1 VTGELKVREKGR
13 NEVQRELTQVK
24 NKLRELTGR
33 KQKLFDQKKAVRD
46 KIKQI
51 HETRRARDEQIREAK
66 SALKL
71 KKVQDTLEANLKQV
85 DEEVAKLEAAM
96 EITTLTIQEEKA
108 RVAQIAGF
116 RKTKDEIRAYHALVD
131 SLTQEADNKQLNEQ
145 LRNFDT
151 EINSFKGRESELTK
165 ELDRL
170 RSKLESKDFDVP
182 TLSNQRRTLYAELEA
197 AHQAQTQ
204 ARAALQKLRRDLYNQ
219 RQAARAAREAENKA
233 YIAAKKDE
241 DRKRQE
247 QREAAELLVVP
258 LADEIALCDSLIQYL
273 QPYRP
278 APAPAAAAA
287 ATATPAAAS
296 NSGDAAIRKMA
307 AELGDGAEVVVLR
320 GKNNVR
326 GGGGGGGGGNKGA
339 KRAGARAS
347 GGKIN
352 HHISTFGDFHRV
364 SMLPPATVSDVDAAI
379 EELQKKKA
387 EFQQQSAEKMAAR
400 ATALA
405 AKKAAAATAA
415 ADKPAGEG
423 AAASSGAES
432 AAADKPIAGD
442 EDGDLLAM
450 FKAADK
456 DNSGSLSREEFAAVL
471 GKLAQFDTPEKIAKA
486 VAKADKDNS
495 GKVTY
500 AEYVSFANDDD

>member
-1 VTGELKVREKGR
+1 MTGELKVREKGR

-71 KKVQDTLEANLKQV
+71 KKVHDSLDANLKQV

-182 TLSNQRRTLYAELEA
+182 TLSNQRRTLFAELEA

-258 LADEIALCDSLIQYL
+258 LADEIALCDALIQYL

-278 APAPAAAAA
+278 APAAAPAAAA
-287 ATATPAAAS
+287 TPAATS
-296 NSGDAAIRKMA
+296 SGGDAAIRKMA

-320 GKNNVR
+320 GKSNVR
-326 GGGGGGGGGNKGA
+326 GGGGGGNKSA
-339 KRAGARAS
+339 KRAGARTS

-364 SMLPPATVSDVDAAI
+364 SMLPPATVTDVDAAI
-379 EELQKKKA
+379 EQLQKKKA

-405 AKKAAAATAA
+405 AKKAAAAAA
-415 ADKPAGEG
+415 PAASEG
-423 AAASSGAES
+423 AAAEG

-456 DNSGSLSREEFAAVL
+456 DNSGFLSREEFAAVL
-471 GKLAQFDTPEKIAKA
+471 GKLAQFDTPEKVAKA